1 MKMEKKTYVIPS
13 MKTVRLRHR
22 ERILASS
29 RMTPPEEIKDYDD
42 WLSAKESYALFEEDE
57 EE

>member
-1 MKMEKKTYVIPS
+1 MEKKTYVIPS
-13 MKTVRLRHR
+13 MKAIGLRHR
-22 ERILASS
+22 ERILVSS
-29 RMTPPEEIKDYDD
+29 RQTPPEEIKDYDD

>member
-1 MKMEKKTYVIPS
+1 MEKKIYVSPS
-13 MKTVRLRHR
+13 MKAVKLRHR
-22 ERILASS
+22 VVIMAGS
-29 RMTPPEEIKDYDD
+29 TPPNEIKDYDD